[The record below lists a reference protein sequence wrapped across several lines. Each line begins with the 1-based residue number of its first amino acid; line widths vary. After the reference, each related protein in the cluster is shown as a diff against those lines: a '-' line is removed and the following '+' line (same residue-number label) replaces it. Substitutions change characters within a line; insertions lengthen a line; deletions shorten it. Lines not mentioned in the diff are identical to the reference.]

1 MAVGMLMA
9 GEGVTREAYMAVTEA
24 MFGSTEMRPEDTP
37 QGCIVHTAGQ
47 GEQGWYIYDIWESKE
62 DFERFMQEKLGPA
75 MQQVMGDDMPG
86 PGEGPQPVWFEIEV
100 LVKP

>member
-9 GEGVTREAYMAVTEA
+9 GEGVTKETYEQVTEK
-24 MFGSTEMRPEDTP
+24 MFGSYPMNNADAPD
-37 QGCIVHTAGQ
+37 GLIVHSAGQ

-62 DFERFMQEKLGPA
+62 DFERFMQEKLMPA
-75 MQQVMGDDMPG
+75 MQAVMGDQMPG
-86 PGEGPQPVWFEIEV
+86 PGEGPQPQFFPVEV